1 MSRTY
6 TSAWPCTVARSVDV
20 LGDRLTGPEGSPL
33 VLHHTGCDHD
43 MHAMVVCSECQE
55 SLDVRQ
61 VSARPGPGAGA

>member
-1 MSRTY
+1 
-6 TSAWPCTVARSVDV
+6 VDV

-61 VSARPGPGAGA
+61 VNARPGPGAGA